1 MPMPAHGTDVSTR
14 IVVIKIQSRAGQ
26 GQLSPM
32 MASEE
37 EWTVTSLGMARGHG
51 GTLSKNMGFG
61 MGKGP

>member
-37 EWTVTSLGMARGHG
+37 EWTVTSLGMARGMVG
-51 GTLSKNMGFG
+51 L
-61 MGKGP
+61 